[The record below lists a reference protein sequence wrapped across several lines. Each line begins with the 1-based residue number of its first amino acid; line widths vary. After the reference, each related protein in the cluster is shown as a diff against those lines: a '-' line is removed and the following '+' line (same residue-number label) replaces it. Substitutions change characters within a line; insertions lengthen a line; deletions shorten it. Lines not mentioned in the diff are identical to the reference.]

1 MKKYLA
7 ISSILSTLGAL
18 SLATPQTMAY
28 KLDVIASE
36 NIVNQEALL
45 DKLEKYEAASLA
57 KLAAV
62 LKETK
67 IDPESMVTLGL
78 SLDGSIHSLNYKDP
92 GAAIAPD
99 SPERKA
105 LLSARTIQFGKIPS
119 LESGY
124 IKITLPYKELMEGNF
139 KRKLYVVQTPEGQ
152 SIGGVG
158 GINLGGVIGNVE
170 ASPSDVENYQRRN
183 ARRQAVLK
191 PAPYTDKDRKFDSDI
206 TSIYSSFC
214 TRPTSSSPFDRSEA
228 SNLKDLEEQ
237 SAKYMQQEY
246 WLAAAQAY
254 LNEAKYFLRIS
265 ELDKGKE
272 RFAKAKNLLGKLELA
287 EKENLIKSTV
297 EASSNLARGNENFSC
312 REYLLLEA
320 YNMAKEQKISNS
332 NLRFDTIQALADF
345 YISAGQKT
353 EALNYYNELL
363 AATIASKDNPERAAQ
378 SFAKIAQA
386 QRALQDRVSADKTL
400 AKANTYLG
408 KKLGKDSV
416 ILIPILIQMMQ
427 NTTDSKVQEAKL
439 EHIENIVENYKQA
452 IVTNSRSSADQ
463 SALAAARALLNESRT
478 NDYRRYNDPNSATQL
493 NLSASCARLGYKL
506 KLKVEP
512 RFDYSAFTQL
522 ARAMQTA
529 GQFEQAANLYKETIA
544 MLETSQNRS
553 ESHYADSLRG
563 NYIRVL
569 EQAGK
574 TVEAEKIK
582 DEFKT
587 KETNRIAGIIKK
599 MEDALADASE
609 QRPVERVRKEI
620 GLFGLYANQK
630 NATKIKDVLAK
641 ALLDLKAIDG
651 SAKELHSL
659 GFTLVGPIR
668 TQPEFF
674 QADPKMEELL
684 VRTILLFDE
693 KTANGIDSMA
703 MNTLTLR
710 IVGGDKNEL
719 AKKVAKAIEES
730 RQGRGTPAG
739 QSKISTLDEQIDSA
753 SSKLDYA
760 LVAKLKQEKVDAMKK
775 EKQRDIHVI
784 TATFQLSRAYFEA
797 KQMTEAKKAFDEGL
811 QLVEASKP
819 AELARNLGSIYMA
832 ISYFSMH
839 KQYDLIEKG
848 LRKYVDLIATLPEV
862 ELHDFYRFDR
872 STDSLTRAYI
882 QNGDLDKAVEFERY
896 VLNTLSNSK
905 TKNQKLITQAKL
917 RLSLTLLQVANRDA
931 KRKDALMQESE
942 KEFNG
947 ALGELTSY
955 FGPKSAQVKR
965 AIQDRI
971 REVKGNDLQALEN
984 LKKLQ
989 DQN

>member
-7 ISSILSTLGAL
+7 LSSILSMLGAL
-18 SLATPQTMAY
+18 TLAAPQTMAY

-57 KLAAV
+57 KLAAA
-62 LKETK
+62 LKDTK

-92 GAAIAPD
+92 GAAIGAD

-105 LLSARTIQFGKIPS
+105 LLSTRTIQFGKIPS

-170 ASPSDVENYQRRN
+170 ASASDIESSRRRN
-183 ARRQAVLK
+183 VRRQAVVT

-206 TSIYSSFC
+206 TSLYSSFC
-214 TRPTSSSPFDRSEA
+214 ARPTSSSPFDSSEK
-228 SNLKDLEEQ
+228 SNLKELEEQ

-254 LNEAKYFLRIS
+254 LNEAKYFFRIS

-272 RFAKAKNLLGKLELA
+272 RFAKAKNLLGKLELS
-287 EKENLIKSTV
+287 EKENLIKSILQ
-297 EASSNLARGNENFSC
+297 ASSKLARGNENFSC

-320 YNMAKEQKISNS
+320 YKMAKEQKISKS
-332 NLRFDTIQALADF
+332 DLRFDTIQALADF
-345 YISAGQKT
+345 YLSAGQKT
-353 EALNYYNELL
+353 EGLNYYNELL

-439 EHIENIVENYKQA
+439 EQIEKIVENYKQA
-452 IVTNSRSSADQ
+452 IVTNSQSSADQ
-463 SALAAARALLNESRT
+463 SALTAARALLNESRT
-478 NDYRRYNDPNSATQL
+478 SDYRRYNDPASATQL

-529 GQFEQAANLYKETIA
+529 GQFEQAANLYKETLA
-544 MLETSQNRS
+544 MLDSSSNRS
-553 ESHYADSLRG
+553 ESHYADTLRS
-563 NYIRVL
+563 NYMRAL

-574 TVEAEKIK
+574 TDEATKIK
-582 DEFKT
+582 EELKT
-587 KETNRIAGIIKK
+587 KEAQRISDVIQK
-599 MEDALADASE
+599 MEDGLKNSSN
-609 QRPVERVRKEI
+609 QSPVERVRKEI

-641 ALLDLKAIDG
+641 ALVDLKAIDG

-674 QADPKMEELL
+674 QADPNMEELL

-730 RQGRGTPAG
+730 RLGRGTPAG
-739 QSKISTLDEQIDSA
+739 QSKISTLDEQIDRA

-760 LVAKLKQEKVDAMKK
+760 MVAKLKQERVDAMKK
-775 EKQRDIHVI
+775 EKQRDIFVI

-819 AELARNLGSIYMA
+819 EELARNLRSIDMA
-832 ISYFSMH
+832 TSYYSMH

-848 LRKYVDLIATLPEV
+848 LRKYVDLMATLPEL
-862 ELHDFYRFDR
+862 EAHDFYRFNH
-872 STDSLTRAYI
+872 STDSLTRGYI

-896 VLNTLSNSK
+896 VLNKLSNSK

-917 RLSLTLLQVANRDA
+917 SLSLTLLQVANRDA

-942 KEFNG
+942 KEFND
-947 ALGELTSY
+947 ALGDLTSY
-955 FGPKSAQVKR
+955 YGPKSSQVKR

>member
-7 ISSILSTLGAL
+7 VSSVLSILGAL
-18 SLATPQTMAY
+18 SLATQQTMAY
-28 KLDVIASE
+28 KLDVIATE
-36 NIVNQEALL
+36 NIAHQEALL

-57 KLAAV
+57 KLQAV
-62 LKETK
+62 LKDTK
-67 IDPESMVTLGL
+67 IDPDSMVTLGL

-92 GAAIAPD
+92 GAAIAAD

-158 GINLGGVIGNVE
+158 GINLGGVIGNVK
-170 ASPSDVENYQRRN
+170 ATPSDIENYQRRN
-183 ARRQAVLK
+183 VRRQAVVS

-214 TRPTSSSPFDRSEA
+214 ARPTSSSPFDRSEK
-228 SNLKDLEEQ
+228 SSLKDLEEQ

-254 LNEAKYFLRIS
+254 LNEAKYFLRLS
-265 ELDKGKE
+265 ELDKGKA
-272 RFAKAKNLLGKLELA
+272 RFAKAKDLLGKLELA
-287 EKENLIKSTV
+287 EKDNLIKSTL

-312 REYLLLEA
+312 REYLLIEA
-320 YNMAKEQKISNS
+320 YNMAKGQKISNS
-332 NLRFDTIQALADF
+332 ILRFDTIQALADF
-345 YISAGQKT
+345 YLSAGQKT

-386 QRALQDRVSADKTL
+386 QRSLQDTVSADKTL
-400 AKANTYLG
+400 AKANTYLA

-427 NTTDSKVQEAKL
+427 NSTDSKVQEAKL
-439 EHIENIVENYKQA
+439 EQIENIVENYKQA
-452 IVTNSRSSADQ
+452 IMTNSRSSVDQ
-463 SALAAARALLNESRT
+463 SALTAARALLNESRS
-478 NDYRRYNDPNSATQL
+478 NDYRRYNDPASATQL

-506 KLKVEP
+506 KLKAEP

-522 ARAMQTA
+522 TRAMQAA
-529 GQFEQAANLYKETIA
+529 GQFEQSANLYKETIA
-544 MLETSQNRS
+544 MLEASQDRS
-553 ESHYADSLRG
+553 DNHYADSLRG
-563 NYIRVL
+563 NYMRAL

-574 TVEAEKIK
+574 TAEAAKIK
-582 DEFKT
+582 DELKT
-587 KETNRIAGIIKK
+587 KETNRIADVIQK
-599 MEDALADASE
+599 MEDSLKDSSNQSPA
-609 QRPVERVRKEI
+609 ERVRKEI

-630 NATKIKDVLAK
+630 NATKIKDILEK
-641 ALLDLKAIDG
+641 ALIDLKAIDG
-651 SAKELHSL
+651 SAKVLHSL

-730 RQGRGTPAG
+730 RLGRGTPAG
-739 QSKISTLDEQIDSA
+739 QSKISTLDEQIDRA

-760 LVAKLKQEKVDAMKK
+760 LVAKLKQERVDAMKK
-775 EKQRDIHVI
+775 EKQRDIFVI

-819 AELARNLGSIYMA
+819 AELARNLRSIDMA
-832 ISYFSMH
+832 ISYYSMH
-839 KQYDLIEKG
+839 NQYELIEKG
-848 LRKYVDLIATLPEV
+848 LRKYAALIATLPEV

-917 RLSLTLLQVANRDA
+917 SLSLTLLQAANKDS

-955 FGPKSAQVKR
+955 YGPKSAQVKR
-965 AIQDRI
+965 AIQDRM

>member
-1 MKKYLA
+1 MKKYL
-7 ISSILSTLGAL
+7 IGLLGAL

-36 NIVNQEALL
+36 NIAHQEALL
-45 DKLEKYEAASLA
+45 DKLEKYEAASLT

-62 LKETK
+62 LKDTK

-78 SLDGSIHSLNYKDP
+78 SLDGSIHSLNYRDP
-92 GAAIAPD
+92 GAAIAAD

-124 IKITLPYKELMEGNF
+124 IKITLPFKELMEGNYQ
-139 KRKLYVVQTPEGQ
+139 RKLYVVKTTEGQ

-158 GINLGGVIGNVE
+158 GINIGGVIGNVE
-170 ASPSDVENYQRRN
+170 ASPSDVENARRRN
-183 ARRQAVLK
+183 VRRQAVVSK
-191 PAPYTDKDRKFDSDI
+191 APYTDKDRKFDSEI
-206 TSIYSSFC
+206 TSIYSSLC
-214 TRPTSSSPFDRSEA
+214 KRPSPSSPFDRSEN
-228 SNLKDLEEQ
+228 SSLKVIEEQ

-246 WLAAAQAY
+246 WLAAAQSY
-254 LNEAKYFLRIS
+254 LNETKYFLRLS

-272 RFAKAKNLLGKLELA
+272 RFAKAKDLLGKLELA

-297 EASSNLARGNENFSC
+297 EASSKLARGNENYSC
-312 REYLLLEA
+312 REYLLLQA
-320 YNMAKEQKISNS
+320 YNMAKDQKISNS

-345 YISAGQKT
+345 YLSAGQKT
-353 EALNYYNELL
+353 ETLNYYNELL
-363 AATIASKDNPERAAQ
+363 AATIASKNNPERAAQ

-386 QRALQDRVSADKTL
+386 QRSLHDRVSADKTL
-400 AKANTYLG
+400 AKANTYLA

-452 IVTNSRSSADQ
+452 IVTESRSSADQ

-478 NDYRRYNDPNSATQL
+478 ADYRKYNDPASATQL
-493 NLSASCARLGYKL
+493 NLSAACARLGYKL
-506 KLKVEP
+506 KLKAESK
-512 RFDYSAFTQL
+512 FDYSAFSQL
-522 ARAMQTA
+522 ARAMQAA
-529 GQFEQAANLYKETIA
+529 GQFEQSANLYKETIA
-544 MLETSQNRS
+544 MLETSQDRS
-553 ESHYADSLRG
+553 ETHYAESLRG
-563 NYIRVL
+563 NYMRAL

-574 TVEAEKIK
+574 TDEAAKIK
-582 DEFKT
+582 DEIKT
-587 KETNRIAGIIKK
+587 KETNRIADIIKK
-599 MEDALADASE
+599 MEDSLKDSSN

-630 NATKIKDVLAK
+630 NDAKIKDVLEK
-641 ALLDLKAIDG
+641 ALIDLKAIDG
-651 SAKELHSL
+651 SARELHSL

-693 KTANGIDSMA
+693 KTVNGIDSMA

-719 AKKVAKAIEES
+719 AKKVHKAIDEA
-730 RQGRGTPAG
+730 RQGRGTPPG
-739 QSKISTLDEQIDSA
+739 QSKISTIDEQIDSA
-753 SSKLDYA
+753 RSKLDYA
-760 LVAKLKQEKVDAMKK
+760 LVAKLRQEKIDAMKK
-775 EKQRDIHVI
+775 DKQRDFLVI
-784 TATFQLSRAYFEA
+784 TETFQLSRAYFEA
-797 KQMTEAKKAFDEGL
+797 KQMTEAEKAFNEGL

-819 AELARNLGSIYMA
+819 AELARNLGSIDMA
-832 ISYFSMH
+832 ISYYSMH
-839 KQYDLIEKG
+839 KQYNLIDKG
-848 LRKYVDLIATLPEV
+848 LRKYVDLMATLPQV
-862 ELHDFYRFDR
+862 DSHDFNRLNR
-872 STDSLTRAYI
+872 NTDSLTRAYI
-882 QNGDLDKAVEFERY
+882 QNGDLDKAIEFERY
-896 VLNTLSNSK
+896 VLNKLSNSN
-905 TKNQKLITQAKL
+905 TKNQKLISQAKL
-917 RLSLTLLQVANRDA
+917 SLSLTLLQIANRDS

-947 ALGELTSY
+947 ALTELTSY
-955 FGPKSAQVKR
+955 YGPKSSQVKR
-965 AIQDRI
+965 AIQDRM